1 MATTW
6 RDVEG
11 LLDGDQRVHWNDL
24 ATGLFA
30 ADAAP
35 PDWRIAERLML
46 RATGSSPP
54 AAQRALLDAYLAFC
68 LRNDQPR
75 AAFDYL
81 AGDEVL
87 RGDDPV
93 LVRCY
98 VELAQRLSLDAELAA
113 GLDWLRAHGQWGEQ
127 EARIERD
134 LIGRHSSELLAP
146 DVPETQST
154 LGALRRFGQRIG
166 LALNGRR
173 PSVLELVPAE
183 LPLQVGEAEVRRL
196 AGPARLDMGR
206 MLAGALDP
214 TRSRVA
220 LVGLAGTAQ
229 QLLWLG
235 QIDPGVV
242 AAIQLAGAGDPHAL
256 QQLTASTQW
265 FAAEEFVG
273 NRTRLAG
280 YVAEQQTRVH
290 LLQQGHQ
297 VEMPESPTQ
306 AGYDMLVDGLPMQV
320 KHSPG
325 AAIIDDHRAAY
336 PDIPVIVN
344 AEHAGRFQ
352 DDPMVLIDPQR
363 LYADPYDSIDAT
375 LEALHDVP
383 LLTLAPL
390 HLVLAGARHFG
401 RAQSWRQYGEHVAKD
416 AGASM
421 ACTAGGAWLFS
432 GVAGIALGPVGV
444 AVAATLGAMIGA
456 GVGDSLGKGWIG
468 DDIGARND
476 AAAQGLVDLA
486 RGTREDAI
494 LDKLD
499 AATREWNRLRR
510 WLAEPVQVPLP
521 LSITTFWRAQAQARI
536 DQLTLFTERL
546 DQRLA
551 GGESDQIKAG
561 WQVLQ
566 AAGQIA
572 HPGMRQRVATV
583 QDRLAALRA

>member
-1 MATTW
+1 MSTTW
-6 RDVEG
+6 PDVER
-11 LLDGDQRVHWNDL
+11 LLDGDQRARWEDL
-24 ATGLFA
+24 AVGLFA
-30 ADAAP
+30 SNAAP

-46 RATGSSPP
+46 RATGSAPP
-54 AAQRALLDAYLAFC
+54 AGQRALLDAYLALC
-68 LRNDQPR
+68 LRHNQPL

-87 RGDDPV
+87 RGDDPG

-98 VELAQRLSLDAELAA
+98 VALAEQLGRDAELSA
-113 GLDWLRAHGQWGEQ
+113 GLDWLRAHGDWGEQ
-127 EARIERD
+127 EARCERA
-134 LIGRHSSELLAP
+134 LIQRYSRELLAP
-146 DVPETQST
+146 DAAETQSA
-154 LGALRRFGQRIG
+154 LGALRRFGQRVG
-166 LALNGRR
+166 LSLNGRR
-173 PSVLELVPAE
+173 PSVLELVPAD

-206 MLAGALDP
+206 LLAGALNP
-214 TRSRVA
+214 IGAKVA

-235 QIDPGVV
+235 QIDPSVV
-242 AAIQLAGAGDPHAL
+242 EAIRFAGAGAPHAL

-265 FAAEEFVG
+265 FADGDLDG
-273 NRTRLAG
+273 NLPRLAG
-280 YVAEQQTRVH
+280 YVAEQQTRLH

-297 VEMPESPTQ
+297 LEMPESPTQ
-306 AGYDMLVDGLPMQV
+306 QGYDMVLDGVPTQV
-320 KHSPG
+320 KHCNG
-325 AAIIDDHRAAY
+325 ASAIEAHRAAH
-336 PDIPVIVN
+336 PDIPVIAN
-344 AEHAGRFQ
+344 AEHAARYQ

-363 LYADPYDSIDAT
+363 FYADPYDSIDAT

-383 LLTLAPL
+383 LVTLAPL
-390 HLVLAGARHFG
+390 HLILAGARHLG
-401 RAQSWRQYGEHVAKD
+401 RTRSWRQYGEHVAKD
-416 AGASM
+416 AGAGI

-444 AVAATLGAMIGA
+444 AVAGTLGAMIGS

-476 AAAQGLVDLA
+476 AAAEGLVDLA
-486 RGTREDAI
+486 RFTREEAI

-510 WLAEPVQVPLP
+510 WLAEPGRAPLP
-521 LSITTFWRAQAQARI
+521 LSITAYWRALAQARV
-536 DQLTLFTERL
+536 DQLTLFIERL
-546 DQRLA
+546 DRRLA
-551 GGESDQIKAG
+551 GGDTEQIKAG

-572 HPGMRQRVATV
+572 HPGMRPRVATV
-583 QDRLAALRA
+583 QGRLAALRA